1 MNDERDEKKFRKKN
15 VSKENL
21 RFSTKCKIKC
31 CNNLENSIRL
41 ILAIKTSP
49 NERREGWEKIL
60 KGKCLEEN
68 FPRNVEL
75 NVAIINFEEFDS
87 INFSN

>member
-41 ILAIKTSP
+41 ILAIKACP
-49 NERREGWEKIL
+49 NERREGWEKIS
-60 KGKCLEEN
+60 KGECLEEN
-68 FPRNVEL
+68 FPRNLKL
-75 NVAIINFEEFDS
+75 NVAIIWRIRFD
-87 INFSN
+87 